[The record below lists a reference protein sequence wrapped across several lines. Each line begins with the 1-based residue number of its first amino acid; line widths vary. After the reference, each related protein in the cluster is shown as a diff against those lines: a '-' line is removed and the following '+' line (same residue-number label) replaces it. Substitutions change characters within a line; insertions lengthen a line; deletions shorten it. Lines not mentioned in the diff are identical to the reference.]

1 MTQKENKIV
10 LEKIQALKQ
19 EIEEE
24 YEQLQKFYGLNSSC
38 WDMLHTHYSSYAFC
52 PANRKSFISEYLA
65 WENFVER
72 AKRYDV
78 AYYCGIDDFLKE
90 YKNAV
95 YSCLTNL
102 D

>member
-19 EIEEE
+19 EVEEE
-24 YEQLQKFYGLNSSC
+24 YKQLKKFYGLNSSC
-38 WDMLHTHYSSYAFC
+38 WNMLHTHYSHYAFC

-65 WENFVER
+65 WEGFVER
-72 AKRYDV
+72 AKKYDV
-78 AYYCGIDDFLKE
+78 VYYFGIDTFLKE

>member
-1 MTQKENKIV
+1 MTQK
-10 LEKIQALKQ
+10 QA
-19 EIEEE
+19 IEEE
-24 YEQLQKFYGLNSSC
+24 YEQLTKLYGLNSHC
-38 WDMLHTHYSSYAFC
+38 WDMLHTHYSPYAFC
-52 PANRKSFISEYLA
+52 PANRKSFISEYLV

-72 AKRYDV
+72 AKKYDV

>member
-1 MTQKENKIV
+1 MIQREKKIV

-19 EIEEE
+19 EIGEE
-24 YEQLQKFYGLNSSC
+24 YEQLTKLYGLNSSC

-65 WENFVER
+65 WEYFVER

-78 AYYCGIDDFLKE
+78 AYYCGIDNFLKE

>member
-24 YEQLQKFYGLNSSC
+24 YELLKKFYGLSSRC
-38 WDMLHTHYSSYAFC
+38 WDMLHTHYSHYAFC
-52 PANRKSFISEYLA
+52 PANRKSFISEYLV
-65 WENFVER
+65 WEDFVER
-72 AKRYDV
+72 AKKYDV
-78 AYYCGIDDFLKE
+78 VYYYGIDTFLKE
-90 YKNAV
+90 YKKAV